1 MQQGLGVKNSYVVV
15 AGFVYVFTTLMP
27 AIYTLQGVPKVCSS
41 TLYVFNLFDL
51 VSKSFKQ
58 KLCFSIQFNI
68 FILVVQSLDS
78 NI

>member
-27 AIYTLQGVPKVCSS
+27 AIYTLQGVSKVCSS
-41 TLYVFNLFDL
+41 TLFKSLIQYNLLDL

-58 KLCFSIQFNI
+58 KLCFSI
-68 FILVVQSLDS
+68 
-78 NI
+78 